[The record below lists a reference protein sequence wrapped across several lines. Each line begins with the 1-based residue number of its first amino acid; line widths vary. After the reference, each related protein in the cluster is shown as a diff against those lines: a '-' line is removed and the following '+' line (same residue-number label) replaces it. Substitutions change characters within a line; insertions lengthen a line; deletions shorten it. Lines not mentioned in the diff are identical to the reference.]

1 QIIEPLE
8 LTAEEAMSTDYTGTL
23 IKVEGTVESLGYSSD
38 GALETIMV
46 RDDTGVAR
54 VFIDGYIMSDYEIDV
69 NVGDHVS
76 AIGLASITVDTED
89 VNGGFIPRIRVRNR
103 AEIEVTPAPEWP
115 DIDGDGDVDTTD
127 ALYIM
132 RAAMNIG
139 SYTDEQLLLMD
150 IDHDGVVTTTDAL
163 LYMRHAMGII

>member
-1 QIIEPLE
+1 
-8 LTAEEAMSTDYTGTL
+8 MSTDYTGTL

-46 RDDTGVAR
+46 NDGTGTAR
-54 VFIDGYIMSDYEIDV
+54 VFIDGYIMSDYIIEI

-103 AEIEVTPAPEWP
+103 AEIEVTPAGLP
-115 DIDGDGDVDTTD
+115 DLNGDGLTNMTD
-127 ALYIM
+127 ALMILRY
-132 RAAMNIG
+132 AMNVET
-139 SYTDEQLLLMD
+139 YPDEIVALMD
-150 IDHDGVVTTTDAL
+150 INGSGTINTTDAL
-163 LYMRHAMGII
+163 LYLRKVMGVE